1 MLRGMSNQPANVGGQ
16 AVIEGVMMRSPRCL
30 TVAVRRRNQA
40 IVLMEQPWVSRVP
53 EWARKVPFLRGAVVL
68 FESMRN
74 GYGALRFSADQF
86 EQDLPEEERGTVS
99 EGEGSSGMAARLGIV
114 MSIGLMVALPKLLAW
129 GAGHVFAGGLTMGDP
144 RFHILAGAFKLLIVI
159 GMMLSMRQTQE
170 MYRVFQYHGA
180 EHKAIAVHEAG
191 LPLTTENARRFSTRH
206 ARCGTTFLMVV
217 VLVSV
222 GVFATV
228 LPAILPHSSG
238 FLTMLASIALSIPL
252 LPPIAGVAYEL
263 QRLGARYADHPVAQ
277 VFLAPGYLVQRITT
291 AEPTD
296 DQVEVAMVA
305 LARALAREAEE
316 SAAPAAVSAA
326 PVVQTFPSF
335 AAFAAGR

>member
-1 MLRGMSNQPANVGGQ
+1 
-16 AVIEGVMMRSPRCL
+16 MMRSPRCL

-53 EWARKVPFLRGAVVL
+53 EWVRKVPFLRGSVVL

-86 EQDLPEEERGTVS
+86 EQDLPEDERGSVS

-114 MSIGLMVALPKLLAW
+114 MSLGLMVALPKLLAW
-129 GAGHVFAGGLTMGDP
+129 GTGHVFAGGLTMADP
-144 RFHILAGAFKLLIVI
+144 RFHILAGLFKLLIVV
-159 GMMLSMRQTQE
+159 GMMLSMRKSPE

-191 LPLTTENARRFSTRH
+191 LPLTAENARQFSTRH

-238 FLTMLASIALSIPL
+238 FLTMIASIFLSIPL

-263 QRLGARYADHPVAQ
+263 QRLGARYADHPLAQ
-277 VFLAPGYLVQRITT
+277 LFLGPGFLVQRITT

-305 LARALAREAEE
+305 LSRALAREAET
-316 SAAPAAVSAA
+316 AASSEA
-326 PVVQTFPSF
+326 PSDQPLVQTFPSY
-335 AAFAAGR
+335 AAFAALPAGR

>member
-1 MLRGMSNQPANVGGQ
+1 MSTQPANVGGQ

-53 EWARKVPFLRGAVVL
+53 EWVRKVPFLRGSVVL

-129 GAGHVFAGGLTMGDP
+129 GTGQVVAGGLTMADP
-144 RFHILAGAFKLLIVI
+144 RFHILAGLFKILIVV
-159 GMMLSMRQTQE
+159 GMMLSMRKSPE

-191 LPLTTENARRFSTRH
+191 LPLTAENARRFSTRH

-222 GVFATV
+222 AVFATV
-228 LPAILPHSSG
+228 LPALLPASSG
-238 FLTMLASIALSIPL
+238 FLTMLASIVISIPL
-252 LPPIAGVAYEL
+252 MVPIAGVAYEL
-263 QRLGARYADHPVAQ
+263 QRLGARYADHPIAQ
-277 VFLAPGYLVQRITT
+277 LFLGPGYLVQRITT
-291 AEPTD
+291 AEPSD

-305 LARALAREAEE
+305 LARALAREAETTA
-316 SAAPAAVSAA
+316 SAEPQVDT
-326 PVVQTFPSF
+326 PLVQTFPSY
-335 AAFAAGR
+335 AAFAAGQ